1 MKLVGLILIG
11 IVTFNLII
19 KFLIRFDD
27 DKIIK
32 QITRKEQFIITI
44 LISIST
50 TVIYLR
56 YNGMFEFVFYYILSI
71 YLIITGYI
79 DQKTK
84 KVYFF
89 INVIV
94 FFIGIVYM
102 TKKYSMEVNS
112 INSIFCVIIYNI
124 VNIIF
129 AKMNYYGSGDME
141 IFSNVSLFLAF
152 NYNRDLLPLAL
163 LLINVVLSNIFMLVL
178 YHKYIDIKGMRLK
191 ENVAFA
197 PCIALSTLTLLII

>member
-1 MKLVGLILIG
+1 MKLVGLILIA

-19 KFLIRFDD
+19 KFLIKFDD

-89 INVIV
+89 LNVIV
-94 FFIGIVYM
+94 FFIGIVYII
-102 TKKYSMEVNS
+102 KKYSMEVNS

>member
-94 FFIGIVYM
+94 FFIGIVYII
-102 TKKYSMEVNS
+102 KKYSMEVNA

>member
-1 MKLVGLILIG
+1 MKLVGLILIA

-19 KFLIRFDD
+19 KFLIKFDD

-89 INVIV
+89 LNVIV
-94 FFIGIVYM
+94 FFIGIVYII
-102 TKKYSMEVNS
+102 KKYSMEVNL

>member
-1 MKLVGLILIG
+1 MKLVGLILIA

-19 KFLIRFDD
+19 KFLIKFDD

>member
-1 MKLVGLILIG
+1 MKLVGLILIA

-19 KFLIRFDD
+19 KFLIKFDD

-89 INVIV
+89 LNVIV
-94 FFIGIVYM
+94 FFIGIVYII
-102 TKKYSMEVNS
+102 KKYSMEVNS
-112 INSIFCVIIYNI
+112 INFIFCVIIYNI

>member
-1 MKLVGLILIG
+1 MKLVGLILIA

-19 KFLIRFDD
+19 KFLIKFDD

-89 INVIV
+89 LHVIV
-94 FFIGIVYM
+94 FFIGIVYII
-102 TKKYSMEVNS
+102 KKYSMEVNS

-178 YHKYIDIKGMRLK
+178 YHKYIDIKGMR
-191 ENVAFA
+191 
-197 PCIALSTLTLLII
+197 

>member
-56 YNGMFEFVFYYILSI
+56 YTGMFEFVFYYILSI

>member
-94 FFIGIVYM
+94 FFIGIVYII
-102 TKKYSMEVNS
+102 KKYSMEVNA
-112 INSIFCVIIYNI
+112 C
-124 VNIIF
+124 
-129 AKMNYYGSGDME
+129 
-141 IFSNVSLFLAF
+141 
-152 NYNRDLLPLAL
+152 LLYT
-163 LLINVVLSNIFMLVL
+163 SW
-178 YHKYIDIKGMRLK
+178 
-191 ENVAFA
+191 
-197 PCIALSTLTLLII
+197 

>member
-1 MKLVGLILIG
+1 MRLVGLILIG
-11 IVTFNLII
+11 IVAFNFII
-19 KFLIRFDD
+19 NFLIRFDD

-32 QITRKEQFIITI
+32 QINKKEQFIIII

-56 YNGMFEFVFYYILSI
+56 YNGMFEFVFYYILSV

-94 FFIGIVYM
+94 FFIGIVYI
-102 TKKYSMEVNS
+102 TKKYSMDVNA

-152 NYNRDLLPLAL
+152 NYNRNLLPLAL
-163 LLINVVLSNIFMLVL
+163 LLINMVLSNIFMLIL

>member
-89 INVIV
+89 LNVIV
-94 FFIGIVYM
+94 FFIGIVYII
-102 TKKYSMEVNS
+102 KKYSMEVNS

-129 AKMNYYGSGDME
+129 AKMNHYGSGDME